1 MRNNKTCDT
10 WYTSWYLPSF
20 KLMVAVHRKVFDYC
34 TYKAFNII
42 FPTFSV
48 NADGGSKWLNEVLRS
63 LDRGFLYY
71 MDISTVPSSFDFQQW
86 HTYIFYHTYIGAH
99 LNPHTKHAHIAWYVV
114 WAFYNFV
121 LSFCS
126 FDILKSSIIGTIL

>member
-1 MRNNKTCDT
+1 MLQSTPQITAFTLFDLSVRFNPLTRNSIMKEKRKYKALFRNNKTCDT

-63 LDRGFLYY
+63 LDRGFL
-71 MDISTVPSSFDFQQW
+71 F
-86 HTYIFYHTYIGAH
+86 HG
-99 LNPHTKHAHIAWYVV
+99 
-114 WAFYNFV
+114 YNRP
-121 LSFCS
+121 
-126 FDILKSSIIGTIL
+126 LKLLFLTMVNICFNSNV